1 MNEPVRKAEEL
12 PAVGSPVERGVGRLV
27 PDRAAYDAW
36 YAAATFETMGNEW
49 TWAAWRAAVA
59 HERAQRDP
67 ERDDFLAGICVA
79 LQCVTASDDGVLWR
93 EIVQTAGVESLLRYA
108 TFVEPD
114 EWDLAGF
121 KRYAQREMHRS
132 RPRKCVPS
140 LKTPNAE
147 VTGLGRNRS
156 NDD

>member
-1 MNEPVRKAEEL
+1 MSEPTQ
-12 PAVGSPVERGVGRLV
+12 AVGVPLERRVGRL
-27 PDRAAYDAW
+27 
-36 YAAATFETMGNEW
+36 
-49 TWAAWRAAVA
+49 
-59 HERAQRDP
+59 DP

-114 EWDLAGF
+114 EWQLAGF
-121 KRYAQREMHRS
+121 RYYAQRVLHRA

-140 LKTPNAE
+140 LKTPNVGVE
-147 VTGLGRNRS
+147 TVTPATEER
-156 NDD
+156 